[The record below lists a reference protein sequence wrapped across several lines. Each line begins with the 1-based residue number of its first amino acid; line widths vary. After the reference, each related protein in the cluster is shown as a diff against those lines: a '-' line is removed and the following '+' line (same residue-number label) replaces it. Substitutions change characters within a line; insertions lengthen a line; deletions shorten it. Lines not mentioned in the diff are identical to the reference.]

1 MAVVGLERTYYQV
14 SEDTIREIEI
24 CVTVKG
30 SYVECSFAV
39 ILTAIDGT
47 AGM

>member
-1 MAVVGLERTYYQV
+1 MAVVGLERTHYQV
-14 SEDTIREIEI
+14 SEDTISEIEI

-30 SYVECSFAV
+30 SYVECRFAV
-39 ILTAIDGT
+39 NLKAIDGT